1 MASKLPNSI
10 DAERSVLGA
19 IFLDAK
25 TAPAIF
31 DSVREEDFFDQN
43 HMMIYQTMKDLF
55 NARKDIDYSSVS
67 SVLQHKGQLETI
79 GGLNYLLEL
88 SNYTVS
94 LEHLD
99 TYIDIVRDFSLKRDV
114 IKVTQGLA
122 TDGLTS
128 DIESAQY
135 LDRVEAQILALS
147 QRRKVGVFKP
157 VPEIVKEVRDKMHFL
172 QHHKGGITGLTTGF
186 TTLDSFINGLQ
197 PEELIV
203 LAARPSMGKSA
214 LAMNIALNAAMYNK
228 EGKAGV
234 AIFSLEMSNE
244 QLVTRM
250 ISSLTNIENSKL
262 RTGFLTP
269 QEWKQFELYTERINS
284 HNIFFDDS
292 SSSNISE
299 IRAKCRKL
307 AQEKKLDLVVIDYLQ
322 LIHADGSK
330 NANRQEEVSKISRAL
345 KQMAKELK
353 VPVIAL
359 SQLSRDV
366 EKSTDKRPLLAHLRE
381 SGSIEQDADIVMFI
395 HREEYYNRKK
405 DQEQSGDAE
414 IIVAKNRQG
423 RIGEIRFI
431 FSTQHSRFAERS
443 NIDDSAN

>member
-19 IFLDAK
+19 IFLDTK

-31 DSVREEDFFDQN
+31 DAIREEDFFDAN
-43 HMMIYQTMKDLF
+43 HIMIYQAMKDLHQT
-55 NARKDIDYSSVS
+55 RKDIDYASVS

-99 TYIDIVRDFSLKRDV
+99 TYVEIVRDFSLKRDI

-128 DIESAQY
+128 EIESAPY
-135 LDRVEAQILALS
+135 LDKVEEQILALS
-147 QRRKVGVFKP
+147 QRRKVGAFKP
-157 VPEIVKEVRDKMHFL
+157 VPEIVKEVRDKIHFL

-186 TTLDSFINGLQ
+186 TTLDSFMNGLQ
-197 PEELIV
+197 PEELII

-250 ISSLTNIENSKL
+250 ISSLSNIENSKL
-262 RTGFLTP
+262 RTGYLTP
-269 QEWKQFELYTERINS
+269 QEMKQLELYTEKINS
-284 HNIFFDDS
+284 HNLFFDDS
-292 SSSNISE
+292 ASSNISD

-322 LIHADGSK
+322 LIHADSGK

-359 SQLSRDV
+359 SQLSRDA
-366 EKSTDKRPLLAHLRE
+366 EKDPDKTPRLSHLRE

-395 HREEYYNRKK
+395 YRKEYYDK
-405 DQEQSGDAE
+405 DKEPTGDAE
-414 IIVAKNRQG
+414 IIVDKNRQG
-423 RIGEIRFI
+423 RTGTIKFI
-431 FSTQHSRFAERS
+431 FSAQHSRFAERS
-443 NIDDSAN
+443 NLEDSAN